1 MARKTKVVRNTNAKN
16 RVTVSSL
23 KKERDE
29 LNVDI
34 GREMMFQELNPED
47 HPISFEPSEAE
58 KEASEKKEK
67 KMRVRLKAINRM
79 ISKMSGKSGGAG
91 GRMMMPQEYSKRTL
105 YKPKTN

>member
-16 RVTVSSL
+16 RQTVSDL
-23 KKERDE
+23 KKERDS

-34 GREMMFQELNPED
+34 GLEQIFQELNPED
-47 HPISFEPSEAE
+47 HPISFEPSPAE
-58 KEASEKKEK
+58 KKASEKKEK
-67 KMRVRLKAINRM
+67 NMRVRLKTINRM

>member
-16 RVTVSSL
+16 RQTVSSL
-23 KKERDE
+23 TKERNRLE
-29 LNVDI
+29 GDI
-34 GREMMFQELNPED
+34 ADEMMFQELNTED
-47 HPISFEPSEAE
+47 HPISSEPSAAE
-58 KEASEKKEK
+58 KKASEKKEK
-67 KMRVRLKAINRM
+67 NMRVRLKAINRM